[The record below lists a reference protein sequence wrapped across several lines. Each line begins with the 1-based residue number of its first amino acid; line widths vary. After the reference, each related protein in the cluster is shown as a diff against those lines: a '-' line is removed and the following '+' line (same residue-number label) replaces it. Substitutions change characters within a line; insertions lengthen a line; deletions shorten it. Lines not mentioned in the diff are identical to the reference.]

1 MALLGKIF
9 GDANARYIKTLQQM
23 VEGINGKEQEFRAM
37 SDEELRA
44 MSGRFKQ
51 RLAAGETLDD
61 ILPDAFAAVR
71 EAAWR
76 TIRKRH
82 FDVQLIGGMAL
93 HQGKIA
99 EMRTGEG
106 KTLVATLPLYVNS
119 LAGKG
124 AHLVTPNDYLSKV
137 GAGWMG
143 PVYYS
148 LGASVGV
155 VTHDS
160 SGVYDPDYT
169 DPQQHADERLR
180 HFRPVSRHEAYMAD
194 ITYGTNNE
202 FGFDYLRD
210 NLEYSPQ
217 QLRQRGHYFAIV
229 DEVDSILIDEARTP
243 LIISMPD
250 HESGE
255 LYGVFSK
262 IIPQLKSEADY
273 NVDEKL
279 RAVAMTEEGIDKV
292 EKILNIG
299 NIYEE
304 RGVRFVHH
312 LEQAL
317 RAEALYQRDRDYV
330 VADGEVIIVDE
341 FTGRLMP
348 GRRWSEG
355 LHQAVEAKEGVT
367 VQQESRTLATITFQ
381 NYFRMYEKLSGMTGT
396 AQTSAEEFHKV
407 YNLDVV
413 TVPTHRPM
421 VRRDLPDLVFRT
433 EKGKFQA
440 LAREVKALH
449 EKGQPVLIGTVSI
462 EKNER
467 LSKMLSVEGVPH
479 ELLNAKNHEREAL
492 IIAQAGRKGAV
503 TVATNLAGRGVDII
517 LGGSAAAEALAD
529 KEQGGNDAAD
539 VNESEEVKA
548 VGGLHVIG
556 TERHEA
562 RRIDN
567 QLRGRAGRQ
576 GDPGSSQ
583 FFVSFEDDL
592 MRIFGSDKIKRMME
606 AFGIAEDE
614 AIENKMVTRA
624 IESAQAKIEGFHFD
638 TRKHVL
644 EFDDVLNKQRDAI
657 YRMRRS
663 ILFSEREHKADPEV
677 LDNIDET
684 RLENE
689 GEDMPIPQTLKS
701 EILEMIREEI
711 SHVVEYH
718 TTGGDEAEWDVKE
731 VFEVVKS
738 IVPIADSIHDEL
750 AQIVVRDQDEDEK
763 RSAII
768 VVLVNAVEALY
779 DEREQKVGVEGMANI
794 ERAVMLQSIDALW
807 MDHLD
812 QMEHLRD
819 SVRLRAYGQRDP
831 LVEYKNEGSRLF
843 RDLQIAIRSQIVGT
857 IFKVGEG
864 AMIRE
869 EPVNLSRAQFSGGE
883 EVPSGAAL
891 AISGSPR
898 MPQAVPMPAVSAPSR
913 QSAVQPKEPDRN
925 APCPCG
931 SGKKYKKCGL
941 VNSEEHKKLMTKK

>member
-1 MALLGKIF
+1 MGKIF
-9 GDANARYIKTLQQM
+9 GVANERYIKSLQSLI
-23 VEGINGKEQEFRAM
+23 EEINGREHEFQSM
-37 SDEELRA
+37 SDEELKGA
-44 MSGRFKQ
+44 SS
-51 RLAAGETLDD
+51 RLKERLGAGETLDD

-71 EAAWR
+71 EAAR
-76 TIRKRH
+76 RAIGKRH
-82 FDVQLIGGMAL
+82 FDVQLAGGIVL
-93 HQGKIA
+93 HEGKIA

-106 KTLVATLPLYVNS
+106 KTLVATLPLYLNS
-119 LAGKG
+119 LAGRG
-124 AHLVTPNDYLSKV
+124 AHLVTPNDYLSRV

-143 PVYYS
+143 PVYYA
-148 LGASVGV
+148 LGASTGV
-155 VTHDS
+155 ITHDT
-160 SGVYDPDYT
+160 SGVYDPTYT
-169 DPQQHADERLR
+169 DSQPHADDRLK
-180 HFRPVSRHEAYMAD
+180 HFRPVSRHEAYGAD

-210 NLEYSPQ
+210 NLEYTPES
-217 QLRQRGHYFAIV
+217 LRQREHYFAIV

-250 HESGE
+250 QESGE

-262 IIPQLKSEADY
+262 MIPQLKAEVDY

-317 RAEALYQRDRDYV
+317 RATALYQRDRDYV
-330 VADGEVIIVDE
+330 VANGEVIIVDE

-355 LHQAVEAKEGVT
+355 LHQAVEAKEGVRI
-367 VQQESRTLATITFQ
+367 QQESRTLATITFQ
-381 NYFRMYEKLSGMTGT
+381 NYFRMYEKLAGMTGT

-407 YNLDVV
+407 YKLDVISM
-413 TVPTHRPM
+413 PTHRPM
-421 VRRDLPDLVFRT
+421 IRADLPDLVFRT
-433 EKGKFQA
+433 EKGKWQA
-440 LAREVKALH
+440 LAREVKVLH

-529 KEQGGNDAAD
+529 TSAGQGGALRSLGEGGEQ
-539 VNESEEVKA
+539 NEAEQVKS

-567 QLRGRAGRQ
+567 QLRGRSGRQ

-592 MRIFGSDKIKRMME
+592 MRVFGSGKIKAMME

-663 ILFSEREHKADPEV
+663 TLFSGRAGKADLEV
-677 LDNIDET
+677 INNIDEA
-684 RLENE
+684 RQADDDEE
-689 GEDMPIPQTLKS
+689 AVPVPQTLKLQ
-701 EILEMIREEI
+701 ILEMVREEMNRI
-711 SHVVEYH
+711 AEYH
-718 TTGGDEAEWDVKE
+718 TASADESRWDVKE
-731 VFEVVKS
+731 IFEVVKS
-738 IVPIADSIHDEL
+738 IAPVADDIRDEL
-750 AQIVVRDQDEDEK
+750 QKIAAQDRDQDEKQSE
-763 RSAII
+763 I
-768 VVLVNAVEALY
+768 VTALSNAVESLY
-779 DEREQKVGVEGMANI
+779 DQREQKIGEDGMRNI
-794 ERAVMLQSIDALW
+794 ERAVILQSIDTLW
-807 MDHLD
+807 MEHLD
-812 QMEHLRD
+812 QMEYLRD

-831 LVEYKNEGSRLF
+831 LVEYKNEGSKLF
-843 RDLQIAIRSQIVGT
+843 RELQMAINSQIVGT

-864 AMIRE
+864 AMMRE
-869 EPVNLSRAQFSGGE
+869 EPVNLNRAQFIKPDATQPALGISQ
-883 EVPSGAAL
+883 VPV
-891 AISGSPR
+891 
-898 MPQAVPMPAVSAPSR
+898 QASSQTSR
-913 QSAVQPKEPDRN
+913 QPANQPKEPDRN

-931 SGKKYKKCGL
+931 SGKKYKRCHG
-941 VNSEEHKKLMTKK
+941 S

>member
-9 GDANARYIKTLQQM
+9 GDANERFLKSLQPM
-23 VEGINGKEQEFRAM
+23 IEEINGKEQELR
-37 SDEELRA
+37 SIGDEELRA
-44 MSGRFKQ
+44 MSGRFKE
-51 RLAAGETLDD
+51 RLAAGETLDGV
-61 ILPDAFAAVR
+61 LPDAFAVVR

-76 TIRKRH
+76 AIKKRH
-82 FDVQLIGGMAL
+82 FDVQLMGGVVL

-106 KTLVATLPLYVNS
+106 KTLVATLPLYLNS

-124 AHLVTPNDYLSKV
+124 AHLVTPNDYLSRV

-143 PVYYS
+143 PVYHA

-155 VTHDS
+155 ITHDS
-160 SGVYDPDYT
+160 SGVYDPEYA
-169 DPQQHADERLR
+169 DPQQHADDRLR

-210 NLEYSPQ
+210 NLEYSPE
-217 QLRQRGHYFAIV
+217 QLRQREHYFAIV

-250 HESGE
+250 QESGE
-255 LYGVFSK
+255 LYGVFSR
-262 IIPQLKSEADY
+262 IIPQLKAELDY

-317 RAEALYQRDRDYV
+317 RATAIYQRDRDYV
-330 VADGEVIIVDE
+330 VRQSDNGGEVIIVDE

-355 LHQAVEAKEGVT
+355 LHQAIEAKEGVK

-381 NYFRMYEKLSGMTGT
+381 NYFRMYEKLAGMTGT

-440 LAREVKALH
+440 LAREVKALY

-467 LSKMLSVEGVPH
+467 LSKMLIVEGVPH

-517 LGGSAAAEALAD
+517 LGWMG
-529 KEQGGNDAAD
+529 
-539 VNESEEVKA
+539 SEEMSNAKFQISNKSEIQNSQSQTVNA
-548 VGGLHVIG
+548 DEHQEICELGGLHVIG

-657 YRMRRS
+657 YKMRRE
-663 ILFSEREHKADPEV
+663 ILFSRLSHSDPP
-677 LDNIDET
+677 T
-684 RLENE
+684 G
-689 GEDMPIPQTLKS
+689 GEESQESEKLLKS
-701 EILEMIREEI
+701 QILEMIREEV
-711 SHVVEYH
+711 SRVAEYH
-718 TTGGDEAEWDVKE
+718 TASGDESEWDVKE
-731 VFEVVKS
+731 IFEVAKS
-738 IVPIADSIHDEL
+738 IVPIADGIRNEL
-750 AQIVVRDQDEDEK
+750 ENIVAQDRNQDEK
-763 RSAII
+763 RGEII
-768 VVLVNAVEALY
+768 IILTNAVESLY
-779 DEREQKVGVEGMANI
+779 DERERKIGSEGMRNT

-807 MDHLD
+807 MEHLD

-843 RDLQIAIRSQIVGT
+843 RDLQQTIRSQIVNT
-857 IFKVGEG
+857 IFKVGEH

-869 EPVNLSRAQFSGGE
+869 EPLNLSRARFTGGE
-883 EVPSGAAL
+883 EMPSGAAL
-891 AISGSPR
+891 S
-898 MPQAVPMPAVSAPSR
+898 VSAAPIPPQVPVRNPVLSQINTSEPSSYATAPR
-913 QSAVQPKEPDRN
+913 PKEPNRN
-925 APCPCG
+925 DPCPCG
-931 SGKKYKKCGL
+931 SGKKYKRCHG
-941 VNSEEHKKLMTKK
+941 H

>member
-1 MALLGKIF
+1 MALWGKIF
-9 GDANARYIKTLQQM
+9 GDANERYIKSLQP
-23 VEGINGKEQEFRAM
+23 VIEEINGKEQDFRAM
-37 SDEELRA
+37 SDGELHGV
-44 MSGRFKQ
+44 SGRFKD
-51 RLAAGETLDD
+51 RLEAGETLDN
-61 ILPDAFAAVR
+61 LLSDAFAAVR

-82 FDVQLIGGMAL
+82 FDVQLAGGVVL

-106 KTLVATLPLYVNS
+106 KTLVATLPLYLNS
-119 LAGKG
+119 LVGKG
-124 AHLVTPNDYLSKV
+124 THLVTPNDYLSRI

-143 PVYYS
+143 PVYHA
-148 LGASVGV
+148 LGATVGV
-155 VTHDS
+155 ITHDA
-160 SGVYDPDYT
+160 SGIYDADYI
-169 DPQQHADERLR
+169 DPQMHADDRLR
-180 HFRPVSRHEAYMAD
+180 HFRPAQRHEAYAAD

-210 NLEYSPQ
+210 NLEYVPE

-250 HESGE
+250 QESGA

-262 IIPQLKSEADY
+262 IIPQLKREVDY

-292 EKILNIG
+292 ERILNIG

-317 RAEALYQRDRDYV
+317 RAAALYQRDRDYV
-330 VADGEVIIVDE
+330 VRDGEVIIVDE

-367 VQQESRTLATITFQ
+367 VQQESRTLATVTFQ

-407 YNLDVV
+407 YHLDVV

-421 VRRDLPDLVFRT
+421 IRRDLPDLVFRT

-440 LAREVKALH
+440 LAREVKKLH

-467 LSKMLSVEGVPH
+467 LSKILSVEGVPH

-492 IIAQAGRKGAV
+492 IIAQAGRKGAI

-517 LGGSAAAEALAD
+517 LGGNLETGVQKPETGDAEGDAEYD
-529 KEQGGNDAAD
+529 REYEQ
-539 VNESEEVKA
+539 VKTF
-548 VGGLHVIG
+548 GGLHVIG

-657 YRMRRS
+657 YRMRRE
-663 ILFSEREHKADPEV
+663 ILFSTEEKKPPV
-677 LDNIDET
+677 
-684 RLENE
+684 
-689 GEDMPIPQTLKS
+689 DMRLKS
-701 EILEMIREEI
+701 QVLEMIREEI
-711 SHVVEYH
+711 SRVAEYH
-718 TTGGDEAEWDVKE
+718 TASGDKSEWDVKE
-731 VFEVVKS
+731 IFEVVKS
-738 IVPIADSIHDEL
+738 IAPIADELRDEL
-750 AQIVVRDQDEDEK
+750 QKIVTDDRDEDEK
-763 RSAII
+763 RREI
-768 VVLVNAVEALY
+768 VVVLSNAVESLY
-779 DEREQKVGVEGMANI
+779 GEREQKIGEEGMRNI
-794 ERAVMLQSIDALW
+794 ERAVMLQSVDALW
-807 MDHLD
+807 MEHLD

-843 RDLQIAIRSQIVGT
+843 RDLQSAIRSQIVNT

-869 EPVNLSRAQFSGGE
+869 ELAHMHRAQFLK
-883 EVPSGAAL
+883 PDAAL
-891 AISGSPR
+891 PIPPQVSVRDPVLSQINASEPSSYATAPR
-898 MPQAVPMPAVSAPSR
+898 
-913 QSAVQPKEPDRN
+913 PKEPNRN
-925 APCPCG
+925 DPCPCG
-931 SGKKYKKCGL
+931 SGKKYKRCHGA
-941 VNSEEHKKLMTKK
+941 